1 MGISSRGPGMSDR
14 ISIQRHYLNIAS
26 GTTDSSPCHIWTPW
40 LLASQEENRTKQNNK
55 KLWVLKKGRG
65 NIKKRMPLTVHGTR
79 AREQEGWVEMRPWTH
94 RSSLP
99 VLGAPS
105 VAEGPQGRLER
116 ADAGI
121 THPLL
126 EGSRLGGEMQRP
138 F

>member
-1 MGISSRGPGMSDR
+1 MSDR

-40 LLASQEENRTKQNNK
+40 LLASQEEKKTKQQKTMGVK
-55 KLWVLKKGRG
+55 KRG
-65 NIKKRMPLTVHGTR
+65 GGTSKKRMPLTVHGTR
-79 AREQEGWVEMRPWTH
+79 ARAQEGWVEMRPWTH

-105 VAEGPQGRLER
+105 VAEGPQGRSER